1 MYFPVALV
9 FVVLPFLAQASSSET
24 TLKTGLFI
32 PISKRSTLR
41 NADGVIDIT
50 KLRTRRHRTIEFVS
64 TVHFTE
70 KAGLVHRLCHRK
82 LKRGFDA
89 FERNTGGAHPLASTM
104 RQSKFSMNGH
114 RRELQH
120 SYQRRAAG
128 SVPTIDDDDDVW
140 YGAITVGTPGR
151 TFTGERVFRVVQP
164 SKLNT

>member
-70 KAGLVHRLCHRK
+70 
-82 LKRGFDA
+82 
-89 FERNTGGAHPLASTM
+89 
-104 RQSKFSMNGH
+104 
-114 RRELQH
+114 
-120 SYQRRAAG
+120 
-128 SVPTIDDDDDVW
+128 
-140 YGAITVGTPGR
+140 
-151 TFTGERVFRVVQP
+151 
-164 SKLNT
+164 